1 MKKRWNKQFLDMFLS
16 NRVKSNL
23 GSCIY
28 CIVFDVSNRF
38 VDYYTALYSMSLCVF
53 ETTIGFKPT
62 KDPQDVC
69 VVQACIRR
77 LFVFLLNFG

>member
-1 MKKRWNKQFLDMFLS
+1 MSEYTVSGYILS

-38 VDYYTALYSMSLCVF
+38 VDYYTALYISVCLKLQLALSQPRIPMCVLHRHVSGDCLCF
-53 ETTIGFKPT
+53 F
-62 KDPQDVC
+62 
-69 VVQACIRR
+69 
-77 LFVFLLNFG
+77 